1 MCQNLSDEIK
11 AVVGGKFVPVNAY
24 IKERNILNS
33 RPNFISMNYKRA
45 KNLNQKASRRKE
57 IMLINAMTNGE

>member
-24 IKERNILNS
+24 IKDRNILNS
-33 RPNFISMNYKRA
+33 RPNFIFMNYKRA
-45 KNLNQKASRRKE
+45 KNLNRKASRRKE